1 MKYKLII
8 KAEQLNKLL
17 QYSLLLLGLF
27 ILPALVSG
35 QSTPPPPTGS
45 GGTGNG
51 GIPDSPGPLS
61 VPFDNRLSLLLLL
74 AGVVLALVVMKE
86 IQKKKVLSK

>member
-8 KAEQLNKLL
+8 KAAQLNKLL
-17 QYSLLLLGLF
+17 QYSLMLLGLF
-27 ILPALVSG
+27 ILPALASA

-51 GIPDSPGPLS
+51 GIPDSPLS